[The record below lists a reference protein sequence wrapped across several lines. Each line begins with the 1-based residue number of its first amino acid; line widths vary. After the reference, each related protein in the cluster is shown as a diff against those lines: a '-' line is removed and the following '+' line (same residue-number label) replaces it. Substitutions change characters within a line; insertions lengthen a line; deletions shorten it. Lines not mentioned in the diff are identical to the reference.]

1 MQKQET
7 IYFAKS
13 QTYGTKVGINKPD
26 RRFHMYAIGRTG
38 VGKSTL
44 FLNMMTQD
52 LVYGNNF
59 AIIDPHGDLAENI
72 LAYVPRNRIN
82 DVVYINPADT
92 EFPVGMNMFGFV
104 DEKERHLVAANI
116 ISIFRKSW
124 ADSWGPRMGY
134 LLHNAVLALLEI
146 PNSTLLSLLQL
157 LTNEKYRNS
166 VVRRVNDPI
175 VRHYWESQFS
185 QFPERQLGEITSPV
199 LNKIGAYA
207 TNTYLRNMFGQVK
220 TTVDFDK
227 IINGKGVLV
236 VNLSKGKIGE
246 DAANLLGSFIVANL
260 QMAAMRR
267 ASIPERE
274 RKDFYL
280 YVDEFQN
287 FTTESFANILAEA
300 RKYRLNLVLA
310 HQYLGQLDTKVRDA
324 VLANVGT
331 TIMFRMGPDDAEVF
345 RKEFSEEWPISN
357 LVGLNLHEIYFKLM
371 RYGRVEQPKIGLTL
385 APTITHLNPNEHNQ
399 TIMECS
405 RKKYGWLRYKIERK
419 IQKLFV
425 N

>member
-13 QTYGTKVGINKPD
+13 QTYEKRVGVNKSD
-26 RRFHMYAIGRTG
+26 RRYHMYAIGRTG

-44 FLNMMTQD
+44 FLNMMAQD
-52 LVYGNNF
+52 LAYGNNF

-72 LAYVPRNRIN
+72 LAHVPRNRIN

-92 EFPVGMNMFGFV
+92 EFPIGMNMFGFV
-104 DEKERHLVAANI
+104 NETERHLVAANI

-157 LTNEKYRNS
+157 LTNEKFRNS

-175 VRHYWESQFS
+175 VRHYWEAQFS

-207 TNTYLRNMFGQVK
+207 TNIYLRNMFGQVK
-220 TTVDFDK
+220 TTVDFDE

-267 ASIPERE
+267 ASIPEDE
-274 RKDFYL
+274 RRDFYL

-300 RKYRLNLVLA
+300 RKYRLNLILA
-310 HQYLGQLDTKVRDA
+310 HQYLGQLDTVVRDV

-331 TIMFRMGPDDAEVF
+331 TIMFRMGPDDAEIF
-345 RKEFSEEWPISN
+345 RKEFSEEWPPSN
-357 LVGLNLHEIYFKLM
+357 LVGLNPYEVYYKLM
-371 RYGRVEQPKIGLTL
+371 KDGCVEQPRDGITLMPNSIHYENSNIDKIILV
-385 APTITHLNPNEHNQ
+385 
-399 TIMECS
+399 S
-405 RKKYGWLRYKIERK
+405 RKKYGWPRNKLQIKI
-419 IQKLFV
+419 
-425 N
+425 

>member
-1 MQKQET
+1 MGVH
-7 IYFAKS
+7 KS
-13 QTYGTKVGINKPD
+13 D
-26 RRFHMYAIGRTG
+26 RRYHMYAIGRTG

-44 FLNMMTQD
+44 FLNMMVQD
-52 LVYGNNF
+52 LAYGNNF
-59 AIIDPHGDLAENI
+59 AIIDPHGDLAEGV
-72 LAYVPRNRIN
+72 LAHVPRNRIN

-92 EFPVGMNMFGFV
+92 EFPIGMNMFGFV
-104 DEKERHLVAANI
+104 DEKKRHLVAANI

-166 VVRRVNDPI
+166 IVRRVKDPI
-175 VRHYWESQFS
+175 VRHYWEAQFS

-207 TNTYLRNMFGQVK
+207 TNIYLRNMFGQAK

-267 ASIPERE
+267 ASIPEDE

-287 FTTESFANILAEA
+287 FTTESFVNILAEA
-300 RKYRLNLVLA
+300 RKYRLNLILA
-310 HQYLGQLDTKVRDA
+310 HQYLGQLDTVVRDA

-345 RKEFSEEWPISN
+345 RKEFSEEWPPSN
-357 LVGLNLHEIYFKLM
+357 LVGLNPHEIYYKLM
-371 RYGRVEQPKIGLTL
+371 RDSSVEQPKSGVTT
-385 APTITHLNPNEHNQ
+385 APLSTQFNVKEHIQ
-399 TIMECS
+399 IIIKQS
-405 RKKYGWLRYKIERK
+405 RKKYSWSRKRVDAKIKKELEHK
-419 IQKLFV
+419 IIKHTRS
-425 N
+425 